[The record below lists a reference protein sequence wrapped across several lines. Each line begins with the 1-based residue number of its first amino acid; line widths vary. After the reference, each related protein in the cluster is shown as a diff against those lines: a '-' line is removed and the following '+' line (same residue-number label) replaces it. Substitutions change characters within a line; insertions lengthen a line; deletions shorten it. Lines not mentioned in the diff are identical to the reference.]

1 MRRRELLGVMGGAA
15 LASFALP
22 VDAADFRFAAIAD
35 TGTGGKG
42 QYAVAKIL
50 ADAHA
55 RNPLGLVLL
64 GGDNI
69 YDNGEIKKISA
80 VFERPYAPLLKTN
93 VPFYAVLGNHDVR
106 TNNGEDEMRYFKMPG
121 RYYTFNGGGI
131 QFFALDTNVNA
142 DWENQMHWLD
152 QALNRSK
159 TAIKIVYAH
168 HPVYSSGHYG
178 NNPRSVRDLAPI
190 LSAHKVT
197 LYLNGHEH
205 DYERTKLIDGVT
217 YLTCGGGAGL
227 RPVGQSKFTAISR
240 SVLHCVTFERRGSKL
255 ILTALGT
262 DGQAFDT
269 ATLG

>member
-1 MRRRELLGVMGGAA
+1 MRRRELLSVMGGTA
-15 LASFALP
+15 LASIALP
-22 VDAADFRFAAIAD
+22 ADAADFRFAAIAC

-42 QYAVAKIL
+42 QYAVAKVL
-50 ADAHA
+50 ADTHA
-55 RNPLGLVLL
+55 RNALGLVLL

-69 YDNGEIKKISA
+69 YNDGEIKKINA
-80 VFERPYAPLLKTN
+80 VFERPYAPLLASK

-106 TNNGEDEMRYFKMPG
+106 TNNGEDELRYFKMPG
-121 RYYTFNGGGI
+121 RYYTFTEGGI

-142 DWENQMHWLD
+142 DWKNQMLWLD
-152 QALNRSK
+152 QALSQSK
-159 TAIKIVYAH
+159 TKIKIVYGH
-168 HPVYSSGHYG
+168 HPVYSSGFYK

-205 DYERTKLIDGVT
+205 DYERTKLINGVT
-217 YLTCGGGAGL
+217 YLNCGGGAGL
-227 RPVGQSKFTAISR
+227 RPVGQSEFTAISR
-240 SVLHCVTFERRGSKL
+240 SALHCVTFERRGSKL